1 METVTKKLI
10 EIPVSSLKEYGNNP
24 RKNEEAVSVVSESI
38 KQTGYNN
45 PIIVDENNVILAG
58 HTRLKSLKKLK
69 IDKVQVLQVCGLTD
83 EQKRKFR
90 LLDNKTSEYAEWDSF
105 ALTTE
110 LQGLDWGDLHLDW
123 GTEYERYSADDE
135 EPTDTTSKGDSKQ
148 QYDCPKCG
156 YIFWA

>member
-69 IDKVQVLQVCGLTD
+69 IDKVQVLQVCGLT
-83 EQKRKFR
+83 EAKIQAIR
-90 LLDNKTSEYAEWDSF
+90 
-105 ALTTE
+105 
-110 LQGLDWGDLHLDW
+110 Q
-123 GTEYERYSADDE
+123 
-135 EPTDTTSKGDSKQ
+135 
-148 QYDCPKCG
+148 
-156 YIFWA
+156 